1 MTERVVYLLQ
11 RIPRACAA
19 DPDGW
24 EDYGE
29 SHPTPEW
36 KLAALEYNEA
46 TFAAWRW
53 RVIRRTIRD
62 EVLA

>member
-1 MTERVVYLLQ
+1 MTERVVYLPQ

-36 KLAALEYNEA
+36 KLAALEYNQ
-46 TFAAWRW
+46 
-53 RVIRRTIRD
+53 VP
-62 EVLA
+62 

>member
-1 MTERVVYLLQ
+1 MNERTVYLLQ

-24 EDYGE
+24 EDYGPAVD
-29 SHPTPEW
+29 SPEY
-36 KLAALEYNEA
+36 KLAALEYNQA

-53 RVIRRTIRD
+53 RGSTD
-62 EVLA
+62 